1 VAPAAWRPPAT
12 RKPTARRSEGARLT
26 VRAEGGHRGRL
37 EGTVARRATLAA
49 TDESLPQWIASPTME
64 FQLDGVSIVSATFAP
79 PVSARFHHRLD
90 GRGMFESL
98 GAATGAGPA
107 AAPRTAPAAAAKA
120 AAAKSSAD
128 APVERVALR
137 ADAGPLTIERKT
149 AGPDGLTIVTLTGT
163 EASPVV
169 LARSTRDAGARDFG
183 PAVKLASPRVE
194 LTMKGMLGV
203 ADAAPEKFVATGPG
217 TRVEIP
223 GEEGPI
229 LATGRNLTFDRT
241 TWELRLDGPGPV
253 ELYDVET
260 GHSAACEL
268 GAATTQAA
276 GAAHAAMLQ
285 RLRRFAALSGI
296 AFSAWDVARPWQR
309 ALIDHLAGARTA

>member
-1 VAPAAWRPPAT
+1 MDVELAGGGEGLAALRSFVASGRVEAASDAQADGSAQRF
-12 RKPTARRSEGARLT
+12 EGARLT
-26 VRAEGGHRGRL
+26 VRAEGGGHRGRL

-49 TDESLPQWIASPTME
+49 TDESLPQWISSPTME

-107 AAPRTAPAAAAKA
+107 AAPRTAPAVAAKA

-241 TWELRLDGPGPV
+241 TWELRLDGPDGVFVTYP
-253 ELYDVET
+253 
-260 GHSAACEL
+260 
-268 GAATTQAA
+268 
-276 GAAHAAMLQ
+276 
-285 RLRRFAALSGI
+285 RLRFSGRW
-296 AFSAWDVARPWQR
+296 FSYNVKT
-309 ALIDHLAGARTA
+309 GARDVGAPSAEAAR